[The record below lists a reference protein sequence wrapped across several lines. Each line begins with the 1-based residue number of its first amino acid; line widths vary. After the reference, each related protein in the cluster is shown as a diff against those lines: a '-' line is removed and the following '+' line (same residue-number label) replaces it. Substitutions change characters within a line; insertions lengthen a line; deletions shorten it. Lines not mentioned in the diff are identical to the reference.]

1 MAAERAYKYDMG
13 YAVPERRPEIEK
25 QPDKK
30 PELRK
35 VKKDKI
41 EALISSEKA
50 TNRKLVKVVAFMSV
64 VLVMFA
70 AVCNSFSVRDRART
84 KYENIQDD
92 YVFAQS
98 QNREMKVKLN
108 NLVSAV
114 NIDEI
119 AVNRLGLVKVTAG
132 SEIYLDT
139 SDGNKVVLSQ
149 DKNN

>member
-25 QPDKK
+25 QPEKR

-50 TNRKLVKVVAFMSV
+50 TNRKLLKVTAFMSV
-64 VLVMFA
+64 ILVMFA
-70 AVCNSFSVRDRART
+70 VVCNSFSVRDRART
-84 KYENIQDD
+84 RYENIQED
-92 YVFAQS
+92 YVFSQS

-119 AVNRLGLVKVTAG
+119 AVNRLGLVKATAG

-139 SDGNKVVLSQ
+139 SDGNKVILSQ
-149 DKNN
+149 DKNG

>member
-25 QPDKK
+25 QPEKR

-35 VKKDKI
+35 VKKDRI

-50 TNRKLVKVVAFMSV
+50 TNRKLLKVTVFMSV
-64 VLVMFA
+64 ILVMFA
-70 AVCNSFSVRDRART
+70 VVCNSFSVRDRART
-84 KYENIQDD
+84 RYENIQED
-92 YVFAQS
+92 YVFSQS

-119 AVNRLGLVKVTAG
+119 AVNRLGLVKATAG

-139 SDGNKVVLSQ
+139 SDGNKVILSQ
-149 DKNN
+149 DKNG